1 LPYNNSLPGDNMAA
15 YSKEFLIDCF
25 MSRFLASQTIDP
37 DSLANLEQ
45 IAIKHYDKVGRDK
58 FRISASLDADAI
70 RKFKL
75 ESLV

>member
-1 LPYNNSLPGDNMAA
+1 
-15 YSKEFLIDCF
+15 